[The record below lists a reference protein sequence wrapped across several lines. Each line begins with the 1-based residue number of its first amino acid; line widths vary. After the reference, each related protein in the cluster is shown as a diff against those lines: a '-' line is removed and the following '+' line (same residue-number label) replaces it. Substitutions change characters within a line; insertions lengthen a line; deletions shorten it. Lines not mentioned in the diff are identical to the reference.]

1 MGNQE
6 QFLFVDA
13 VTAASARRQGMDPR
27 ELELET
33 QVVMKYLYTTL
44 PDAPASA
51 AAVLSALPVPDPS
64 GADRLSALP
73 ATLLRDIV
81 SRLPTKDAARTAVLS
96 RRWRPVWRDTPLAF
110 ADAHLVPGFLDGS
123 RQPTRADTPD
133 LVAVVSRVLVTLH
146 PGPFRAVHLA
156 CCYMGAHPSHLA
168 RWVQALANKGVQDL
182 VLVNRPWPR
191 DMLLPAAIFAAATLT
206 RLYLGLWKFPD
217 PPVRPRSAA
226 ALFPN
231 LRELVLSS
239 MDMENRHL
247 DFILAACPALEKLG
261 IQGIRNEGTRVRLV
275 GHHRLRCVQ
284 ISASVTESIAVVD
297 APILE
302 RFFITL
308 SMKPDDGSFV
318 RVKIANTPNLRIL
331 GHLKPGTHM
340 LEINNTVINA
350 GVKASPSTMVPS
362 VKILGL
368 AVCFGV
374 RNDAKKLPSFLKCF
388 PNVETLHILSEESD
402 EVAGEL
408 DLKFWQEAG
417 PIESIQSSIKAMTFR
432 QFRMGQSE
440 ISFLKFVFQSAQ
452 VLKNARIS
460 VSRGCATSP
469 DLVSKVKTLIPDN
482 GPSNSCHV
490 LFCESST
497 PDGPVVGNFQR
508 GFDFSVPDPFAG
520 EVVLNVP

>member
-1 MGNQE
+1 
-6 QFLFVDA
+6 
-13 VTAASARRQGMDPR
+13 
-27 ELELET
+27 
-33 QVVMKYLYTTL
+33 
-44 PDAPASA
+44 
-51 AAVLSALPVPDPS
+51 
-64 GADRLSALP
+64 
-73 ATLLRDIV
+73 
-81 SRLPTKDAARTAVLS
+81 
-96 RRWRPVWRDTPLAF
+96 
-110 ADAHLVPGFLDGS
+110 
-123 RQPTRADTPD
+123 
-133 LVAVVSRVLVTLH
+133 
-146 PGPFRAVHLA
+146 
-156 CCYMGAHPSHLA
+156 MGAHPSHLA

-217 PPVRPRSAA
+217 PPVGPRSAA

-239 MDMENRHL
+239 IDMENRHL

-297 APILE
+297 SPILE
-302 RFFITL
+302 RFLITL

-318 RVKIANTPNLRIL
+318 RVKIAKAPNLRIL

-402 EVAGEL
+402 EAAGEL

-417 PIESIQSSIKAMTFR
+417 PIESIQSRIKTMTFR

-440 ISFLKFVFQSAQ
+440 SSFLKFVFQSAQ
-452 VLKNARIS
+452 VLKNALIS
-460 VSRGCATSP
+460 VSRGCLTSP
-469 DLVSKVKTLIPDN
+469 DVFDSKVKTMIPDNN
-482 GPSNSCHV
+482 GPSNSCNV